1 MAEAVPPKA
10 TLGTGALL
18 SIGIGGMVGGG
29 IFAITGLTIELT
41 HGAAPMAFAIAGLVA
56 LLTAY
61 SYLKL
66 SLRYPSVGGTVEF
79 LNRAFGPGV
88 LTGALSILLCLSYV
102 ILLAIYA
109 YAFGSY
115 GAELTGGGHTA
126 LYGLASGILIMLG
139 VLNLLGPHLVIR
151 SENSFNVIKMLLLA
165 AFVGVGL
172 LLPGDWSRLA
182 PQHWVAPLPL
192 FAGAMVIFL
201 NYEGFELIA
210 NAVPQ
215 AGNPK
220 RSLPIAYLGGTA
232 MVLLF
237 YVAIVSVVL
246 LHASFADIALH
257 RDSVLSI
264 SARFM
269 AGSSGSIAIVIAAL
283 TATASAINAT
293 LYGSGRLTY
302 LIAKYGELPETF
314 EKNIRNQPL
323 EGMIVFVALALL
335 IVNLIPLAAIAT
347 IGSAGFLLVFA
358 AVNLANLKLARETG
372 ARRSL
377 AATGLLACVLAFAA
391 LCIQV
396 LSNAQ
401 TRWQLLILAGM
412 ILLALL
418 AELIYRKLSGRSV
431 HMGRQHAS
439 ARNGTKTRDV
449 GLIQDSTD

>member
-1 MAEAVPPKA
+1 MAETVRPKA

-29 IFAITGLTIELT
+29 IFAVTGLTIELT
-41 HGAAPMAFAIAGLVA
+41 HGAAPIAFAIAGLVA

-88 LTGALSILLCLSYV
+88 LTGALSILLCLSYI

-126 LYGLASGILIMLG
+126 LYGLASGVLILLG
-139 VLNLLGPHLVIR
+139 VLNLVGPHIVIR
-151 SENSFNVIKMLLLA
+151 SENSFNVVKMLLLT
-165 AFVGVGL
+165 AFIGVGF
-172 LLPGDWSRLA
+172 LLPGDWTRLA
-182 PQHWVAPLPL
+182 PQQWVAPLPL

-215 AGNPK
+215 AIDPQW
-220 RSLPIAYLGGTA
+220 SLRIAYLGGTA
-232 MVLLF
+232 IVLLF
-237 YVAIVSVVL
+237 YIAIVSVVL
-246 LHASFADIALH
+246 LHASFANIALH
-257 RDSVLSI
+257 RDSVLSL
-264 SARFM
+264 SAQLM
-269 AGSSGSIAIVIAAL
+269 AGSIGRIAIIIAAL

-302 LIAKYGELPETF
+302 LIAKYGELPESF

-323 EGMIVFVALALL
+323 GGMIVFVALALL
-335 IVNLIPLAAIAT
+335 MVNLIPLAAIAT

-372 ARRSL
+372 AQRSL
-377 AATGLLACVLAFAA
+377 AATGLIACILAFTA

-396 LSNAQ
+396 LSDPQ
-401 TRWQLLILAGM
+401 TRWQLLILGGM
-412 ILLALL
+412 IMLALL
-418 AELIYRKLSGRSV
+418 TELIYRRLSGRSI
-431 HMGRQHAS
+431 HMGRAS
-439 ARNGTKTRDV
+439 A
-449 GLIQDSTD
+449 S